1 MYKSYVEKS
10 VFSTYYIHQI
20 LGQRSF
26 WAARNRVLIEGALFE
41 IGLKKSTNRGI
52 LLEIGSKRA
61 LIEDLVSFS
70 MSTNPRRAL
79 IEGALSEDLVIVLS

>member
-1 MYKSYVEKS
+1 MYLKAQKS
-10 VFSTYYIHQI
+10 VLHQI

-52 LLEIGSKRA
+52 LLEIGSKK
-61 LIEDLVSFS
+61 
-70 MSTNPRRAL
+70 STNRGFSKFL
-79 IEGALSEDLVIVLS
+79 YEH